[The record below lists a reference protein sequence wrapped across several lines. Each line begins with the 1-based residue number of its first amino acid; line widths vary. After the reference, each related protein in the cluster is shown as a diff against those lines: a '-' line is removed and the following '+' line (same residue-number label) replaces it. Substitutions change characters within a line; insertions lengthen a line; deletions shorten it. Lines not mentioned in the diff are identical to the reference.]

1 MPSTP
6 QLQSDLLVLVRSL
19 PTVKDA
25 VQAKQGLRN
34 LRDELLYRRSDKPV
48 LLTDA
53 AKMEEL
59 EISDLLQAWFNSPA
73 GESIVEDIKSVGAD
87 DVLEEFDAALKQVE
101 LIQLNLAYAASTEDL
116 SRYHRWF
123 NQVVGRSV
131 MLDVHVDR
139 QLLAGVS
146 FVYQNHLHDY
156 SLAQQM
162 PEIEAKLLQ
171 NAKAGERVKVEG

>member
-6 QLQSDLLVLVRSL
+6 RLQSDLLALVRSL
-19 PTVKDA
+19 PTVKDS

-34 LRDELLYRRSDKPV
+34 LRDELLYRKSDKPV
-48 LLTDA
+48 LLTDT

-73 GESIVEDIKSVGAD
+73 GESIVDDIKSVGAD

-101 LIQLNLAYAASTEDL
+101 LVQLNLAYTASTDDL

-123 NQVVGRSV
+123 NQVLGKSV

-139 QLLAGVS
+139 QLLAGAS

-156 SLAQQM
+156 SLQQKM
-162 PEIEAKLLQ
+162 PELEALLLQ
-171 NAKAGERVKVEG
+171 KAKAGGSNG

>member
-6 QLQSDLLVLVRSL
+6 QIQSDLMALVRSL

-25 VQAKQGLRN
+25 VQAKQGLRS
-34 LRDELLYRRSDKPV
+34 LRDELLYRHADQPLS
-48 LLTDA
+48 LTDT

-59 EISDLLQAWFNSPA
+59 EISELVQAWFNSPA

-87 DVLEEFDAALKQVE
+87 DVLQEFEAALKQVE
-101 LIQLNLAYAASTEDL
+101 LVQLNLAYAAPTQDL

-123 NQVVGRSV
+123 NQVIGKSV
-131 MLDVHVDR
+131 MLDVQVDR
-139 QLLAGVS
+139 QLLAGAS

-156 SLAQQM
+156 SLQQQM
-162 PEIEAKLLQ
+162 PEIEALLLQ
-171 NAKAGERVKVEG
+171 KAKAVGSSG